1 MKQYVK
7 IFAFYLEHAQQTFSG
22 EDCCDTLLE
31 GLTVICRQRK
41 LKGFPIHI
49 IVEIDLKPEFTE
61 ILIRKNVF
69 KFCIKRG
76 IRFTLRTIA
85 NQQEVV
91 GNVEYYCLGDWRT
104 LDRKEISMVLQMP
117 HTNFERWRD
126 DELFPRYW
134 RFTKNKECV
143 ENVNQFIETAIVG
156 WTQKAKELNSLAK
169 NRREFSTE
177 IFINLLGKDVIDFT
191 FNQSMLFLLFKIRAC
206 LCIFIY
212 DKDTSA

>member
-7 IFAFYLEHAQQTFSG
+7 NFAFYLEHAQQTFSG
-22 EDCCDTLLE
+22 EDCYDTLLE

-41 LKGFPIHI
+41 QKGFPIHI

-61 ILIRKNVF
+61 IFIRRNVF

-91 GNVEYYCLGDWRT
+91 GDVEYYCLGNWLSLNRE
-104 LDRKEISMVLQMP
+104 EISAILQMP
-117 HTNFERWRD
+117 HTSFKRFK
-126 DELFPRYW
+126 DEDIMPKYW

-206 LCIFIY
+206 LRIFIY

>member
-7 IFAFYLEHAQQTFSG
+7 IFAFYLEHEQQTFSG
-22 EDCCDTLLE
+22 EDCYDTLLE
-31 GLTVICRQRK
+31 GLTIICRQRK
-41 LKGFPIHI
+41 QKGFPIHI

-61 ILIRKNVF
+61 IFIRRNVF

-91 GNVEYYCLGDWRT
+91 GDVEYYCLGHWLSLNRE
-104 LDRKEISMVLQMP
+104 EISAILQMP
-117 HTNFERWRD
+117 HTSFERFK
-126 DELFPRYW
+126 DEDIMPKYW

-169 NRREFSTE
+169 KRREFSTE

-206 LCIFIY
+206 LRIFIY